1 MPLRS
6 QSRSPY
12 MEFSKLRTG
21 AKFNLAASGVMSY
34 PLAELPV
41 RLDDLEINGPTV
53 YGYSPLLERLA
64 RLNGV
69 PPECVVT
76 AEGTSMANH
85 LAMAAT
91 VEPGDQ
97 VLVEHP
103 TYELLVSV
111 LQYLGASV
119 RCFERRMEN
128 GFRIDPEEVERQI
141 TPRTSLIVITNLHNP
156 SGALVDEET
165 LRAVGDIAKRHN
177 ALVLVDEVYL
187 EAMFDQRPRP
197 ALLLGEQFLVTNS
210 LTKAYGLSGLR
221 CGWVLAAPELAQRM
235 WHINDLYGVN
245 AAHPAELLSVIALDN
260 LDRIATRAKQLLDT
274 NRRTLGAFL
283 ASRDDLEYC
292 RPEFG
297 TVIFPKLPRGSVDE
311 LLRMSMEKYET
322 GFVPG
327 SYFDMPQHFR
337 VGIGG
342 DPKMTCTGLERL
354 GLALDEMK
362 KLLIWEFRGHD
373 LS

>member
-1 MPLRS
+1 MPSRT

-21 AKFNLAASGVMSY
+21 AKYNLAASGIMSY

-41 RLDDLEINGPTV
+41 RIDELEINGTDA
-53 YGYSPLLERLA
+53 YGYAPLNERLA

-69 PPECVVT
+69 PQECVV
-76 AEGTSMANH
+76 AAAGTSMANH

-91 VEPGDQ
+91 VEPGDE

-103 TYELLVSV
+103 TYQLLVSV
-111 LQYLGASV
+111 AQYLGATV
-119 RCFERRMEN
+119 RYFERRMED

-141 TPRTSLIVITNLHNP
+141 TPRTKLIVITNLHNP
-156 SGALVDEET
+156 SGAIVDENT
-165 LRAVGDIAKRHN
+165 LRALGDIAKKAN

-187 EAMFDQRPRP
+187 EALFERRPRP
-197 ALLLGEQFLVTNS
+197 ALHLGEQFLVTSS

-235 WHINDLYGVN
+235 WRINDLYGVN

-260 LDRIATRAKQLLDT
+260 LDRIATRAKELIAT
-274 NRRTLGAFL
+274 NRRVLDAFL
-283 ASRDDLEYC
+283 ASRCDLEYH

-297 TVIFPKLPRGSVDE
+297 TLIFLKPRFGRVDE
-311 LLRMSMEKYET
+311 LCRLLEKYET
-322 GFVPG
+322 CVAPG
-327 SYFDMPQHFR
+327 SYFDVPEGFR

-342 DPKMTCTGLERL
+342 DPEMTREGLSRL
-354 GLALDEMK
+354 GLALDGLGK
-362 KLLIWEFRGHD
+362 
-373 LS
+373 SS

>member
-1 MPLRS
+1 MPSRV
-6 QSRSPY
+6 QSGSPY
-12 MEFSKLRTG
+12 MQFAKLRSG
-21 AKFNLAASGVMSY
+21 AKFNLAASGIMSY

-41 RLDDLEINGPTV
+41 RLEDLEINGPDF
-53 YGYSPLLERLA
+53 YGYLPLLERLA

-76 AEGTSMANH
+76 AAGTSMANH

-91 VEPGDQ
+91 VEPADE

-119 RCFERRMEN
+119 RHFERRMEN

-141 TPRTSLIVITNLHNP
+141 TTRTKLIVITNLHNP
-156 SGALVDEET
+156 SGALVDEGT
-165 LRAVGDIAKRHN
+165 LRAVGDIAKHHN

-187 EAMFDQRPRP
+187 EATFDRRPPP
-197 ALLLGEQFLVTNS
+197 ALHLGEQFLVTSS

-221 CGWVLAAPELAQRM
+221 CGWVLAAPELAKRM

-260 LDRIATRAKQLLDT
+260 LDRVAARAQRLLDT
-274 NRRTLGAFL
+274 NRRTLDTFL
-283 ASRDDLEYC
+283 ESRSDLEYC

-297 TVIFPKLPRGSVDE
+297 TIIFPKPSCGSVDE
-311 LLRMSMEKYET
+311 LVRLLTEEYET
-322 GFVPG
+322 SVVPG

-342 DPKMTCTGLERL
+342 DPETTRTGLERL
-354 GLALDEMK
+354 GLALDE
-362 KLLIWEFRGHD
+362 LRA
-373 LS
+373 S

>member
-1 MPLRS
+1 MPLRTE
-6 QSRSPY
+6 SRSPY
-12 MEFSKLRTG
+12 MEFAKLRTD
-21 AKFNLAASGVMSY
+21 AKYDLGASGVMSY

-41 RLDDLEINGPTV
+41 RLEDLEINGTDA
-53 YGYSPLLERLA
+53 YGYAPLNERIA

-69 PPECVVT
+69 PAECVV
-76 AEGTSMANH
+76 AAAGTSMANH

-91 VEPGDQ
+91 IEPGDE

-103 TYELLVSV
+103 TYELLASV

-119 RCFERRMEN
+119 RYFERRMED
-128 GFRIDPEEVERQI
+128 GFRIAPAELERQI
-141 TPRTSLIVITNLHNP
+141 TPRTRLIVLTNLHNP
-156 SGALVDEET
+156 SGALVEEGT
-165 LRAVGDIAKRHN
+165 MRALGDVAKHAH

-187 EAMFDQRPRP
+187 EALFEQRPRP
-197 ALLLGEQFLVTNS
+197 ALHLGEQFLVTSS

-260 LDRIATRAKQLLDT
+260 LERVAARAKRLLET
-274 NRRTLGAFL
+274 NRRTLDSFL
-283 ASRDDLEYC
+283 ASRSDLDYH

-297 TVIFPKLPRGSVDE
+297 TLIFLEPRFGRVDE
-311 LLRMSMEKYET
+311 LCRLLTEKYET
-322 GFVPG
+322 SVAPG
-327 SYFDMPQHFR
+327 SYFDRPQGFR

-342 DPKMTCTGLERL
+342 DPEMTREGLNRL
-354 GLALDEMK
+354 GLALDELK
-362 KLLIWEFRGHD
+362 R
-373 LS
+373 SA

>member
-1 MPLRS
+1 MPLRT

-21 AKFNLAASGVMSY
+21 AKFSLAASGVMSY

-41 RLDDLEINGPTV
+41 RLEDLEINGSDL
-53 YGYSPLLERLA
+53 YGYLPLLERLA

-69 PPECVVT
+69 PVECVVT
-76 AEGTSMANH
+76 AAGTSMANH

-91 VEPGDQ
+91 VEPGDE
-97 VLVEHP
+97 VLLERP
-103 TYELLVSV
+103 TYELLVTV
-111 LQYLGASV
+111 AQYLGASV
-119 RCFERRMEN
+119 HYFERRMDD

-141 TPRTSLIVITNLHNP
+141 TPRTKLIVITNLHNP
-156 SGALVDEET
+156 SGELADEATMRAL
-165 LRAVGDIAKRHN
+165 GDVAKRHN

-187 EAMFDQRPRP
+187 EAMFERRPRP
-197 ALLLGEQFLVTNS
+197 ALRLGEQFLVTSS

-260 LDRIATRAKQLLDT
+260 LARVTDRAKRLLET
-274 NRRTLGAFL
+274 NRQTLDGFL
-283 ASRDDLEYC
+283 ASRSDLEYC

-297 TVIFPKLPRGSVDE
+297 SIIFPKLSHGSVE
-311 LLRMSMEKYET
+311 GLCRLLSEKYET
-322 GFVPG
+322 CVAPG
-327 SYFDMPQHFR
+327 SYFDMPQNFR

-342 DPKMTCTGLERL
+342 DPGMTRAGLERL
-354 GLALDEMK
+354 GLALDE
-362 KLLIWEFRGHD
+362 LRNCRGPAAGP
-373 LS
+373 

>member
-1 MPLRS
+1 MSSRT

-12 MEFSKLRTG
+12 MEFSKLHPG
-21 AKFNLAASGVMSY
+21 AKYSLADSGILSY

-41 RLDDLEINGPTV
+41 RIENLEINGTGP
-53 YGYSPLLERLA
+53 YGYAPLNERLA

-69 PPECVVT
+69 PLECLVT
-76 AEGTSMANH
+76 AAGTSMANH

-91 VEPGDQ
+91 VEPGDE

-111 LQYLGASV
+111 LQYLGATV
-119 RCFERRMEN
+119 RYFERRVED
-128 GFRIDPEEVERQI
+128 GFRIDPREVERQI
-141 TPRTSLIVITNLHNP
+141 TPRTKLIVITNLHNP
-156 SGALVDEET
+156 TGAIVDENT
-165 LRAVGDIAKRHN
+165 LRALGDIAKHAN

-187 EAMFDQRPRP
+187 EALYERRPRP
-197 ALLLGEQFLVTNS
+197 ALHLGEQFIVTSS

-245 AAHPAELLSVIALDN
+245 AAYPAELLSEIALDN
-260 LDRIATRAKQLLDT
+260 LERIALRAKGLIET
-274 NRRTLGAFL
+274 NRRALDAFL
-283 ASRDDLEYC
+283 ASRNDLEYY

-297 TVIFPKLPRGSVDE
+297 TLIFLKPRLGRVDE
-311 LLRMSMEKYET
+311 LFRLLEKYET
-322 GFVPG
+322 GVAPG
-327 SYFDMPQHFR
+327 SYFDMPEGFR

-342 DPKMTCTGLERL
+342 DPELTREGLNRL
-354 GLALDEMK
+354 GLALDELGK
-362 KLLIWEFRGHD
+362 
-373 LS
+373 SS